1 MPRRHFGYFLS
12 PKLIKHNVGW
22 LAKHTPP
29 CSKISN
35 RLDNYCTVSPKIYVK
50 NAQDFEKLR
59 RRRIEFAECKGIV
72 HDDEQKIQDDI
83 QSCFREFLSVKNLLL
98 SEISL
103 SSSDDVLQ
111 NYVDFETVLE
121 KANDMSTLSK
131 KTWVWQACL

>member
-1 MPRRHFGYFLS
+1 MLDGQSSTLPRVLRY
-12 PKLIKHNVGW
+12 LIGCTTTVP
-22 LAKHTPP
+22 LA
-29 CSKISN
+29 
-35 RLDNYCTVSPKIYVK
+35 PKIYVK
-50 NAQDFEKLR
+50 LLKTLKSYEEGALNLQNVRGLCMMMNKRFK
-59 RRRIEFAECKGIV
+59 
-72 HDDEQKIQDDI
+72 DDI

-131 KTWVWQACL
+131 RLGHGRRV